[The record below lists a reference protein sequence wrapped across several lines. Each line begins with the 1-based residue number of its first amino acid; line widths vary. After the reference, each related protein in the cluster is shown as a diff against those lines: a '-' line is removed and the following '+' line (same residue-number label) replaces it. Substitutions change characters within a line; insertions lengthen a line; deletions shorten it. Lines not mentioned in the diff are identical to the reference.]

1 MTLVEYKIIIFI
13 IFFIIVLF
21 MYIYKLNN
29 RITFLENKIKN
40 EQFTSTS
47 STIDPEVLGLL
58 QSVLSTTTP
67 DGVFTVNNLHVTG
80 NLTVDTATSLGG
92 NSKINNLTIN
102 GTSTL
107 NGNTT
112 INKPTSINNDVT
124 ITGACNSK
132 TLNCTGDAVL
142 NNFHLRQDTLNPK
155 DSGCRLGF
163 SNTLDLLFLND
174 YNNKADIGIA
184 IGSIAKIPCIV
195 MTGYNSNSASA
206 GKTCIAPPC
215 GGVFVA
221 NAFMEAQCG
230 AGDLDK
236 SSFVTVNYPNNC

>member
-112 INKPTSINNDVT
+112 INKPTSIN
-124 ITGACNSK
+124 
-132 TLNCTGDAVL
+132 
-142 NNFHLRQDTLNPK
+142 TLNPK